1 MLGNTCH
8 MASLS
13 ITSRVRPT
21 KHVVGVRGGSWHA
34 IVNERGEIRPSD
46 GSPVLDWFVA
56 ADDRW
61 HDPSTEGTVRQERH
75 GGIPIIETR
84 LRVPGGDILQR
95 VYGVV
100 EHGGLIVIEFE
111 NQSSLPVVVALTRG
125 DVLAQRPA
133 SAAVI
138 SGISLPEGSVAYP
151 VGHKATLKVAL
162 ARLGS
167 TVKQLPPDL
176 VDAEQL
182 RRGWSTALDRS
193 SRLNLPDRENCD
205 AVARIRADLLICG
218 SKDLLESVN
227 DPVAYVLTLLELQRL
242 GEKIDQHLT
251 DLVDAVESIFA
262 TSSHAA
268 HIGWDVERA
277 LFGAQRL
284 FHSVAETRAI
294 ADVAASHSR
303 LGPVSEIPDDFP
315 TEMPTGVRG
324 IAWLEDQLVSPRRD
338 GTAAI
343 LSRSIPH
350 RWLGVDLEAHSLIA
364 DSVRTLSCA
373 LRWHGEHPA
382 LLWEVGGPPGL
393 HLSAGR
399 FDPTWSSNESTGETL
414 LTGFAV

>member
-1 MLGNTCH
+1 

-46 GSPVLDWFVA
+46 GSPVLNWFVA

-61 HDPSTEGTVRQERH
+61 HDPSTEGTVRQERR

-95 VYGVV
+95 IYGIV

-111 NQSSLPVVVALTRG
+111 NQSTLPVVVALTRG

-133 SAAVI
+133 SSAAI
-138 SGISLPEGSVAYP
+138 SGISLPQGSVAYP
-151 VGHKATLKVAL
+151 IGHKATLKVAL
-162 ARLGS
+162 AQSGS
-167 TVKQLPPDL
+167 SLRQLPNEL
-176 VDAEQL
+176 VDVEQL
-182 RRGWSTALDRS
+182 RRGWSTALDRA
-193 SRLNLPDRENCD
+193 SRLVLPDRQHCE
-205 AVARIRADLLICG
+205 AVARIRADLLIDLG
-218 SKDLLESVN
+218 SDFSDLADN
-227 DPVAYVLTLLELQRL
+227 QVAYVLTLVELQRL
-242 GEKIDQHLT
+242 GENIDQHLVG
-251 DLVDAVESIFA
+251 LVDAVESLLA
-262 TSSHAA
+262 AHSRSA

-284 FHSVAETRAI
+284 FHALVETRAV
-294 ADVAASHSR
+294 ADVAASHFR
-303 LGPVSEIPDDFP
+303 LGPVSEDPSDFP
-315 TEMPTGVRG
+315 SDMPSGICG

-343 LSRSIPH
+343 LSRSIPN
-350 RWLGVDLEAHSLIA
+350 RWLGVDMEAHSLTA
-364 DSVRTLSCA
+364 DATRLVSCA

-382 LLWEVGGPPGL
+382 LLWEVVGPPGL

-399 FDPTWSSNESTGETL
+399 FDSTWSSNQSSGETL
-414 LTGFAV
+414 LSGFSV

>member
-1 MLGNTCH
+1 
-8 MASLS
+8 
-13 ITSRVRPT
+13 
-21 KHVVGVRGGSWHA
+21 
-34 IVNERGEIRPSD
+34 
-46 GSPVLDWFVA
+46 LDWYVA

-95 VYGVV
+95 IYGIVD
-100 EHGGLIVIEFE
+100 HGGLIVIEFE

-133 SAAVI
+133 SSDVI
-138 SGISLPEGSVAYP
+138 SGISLPRGSVAYP
-151 VGHKATLKVAL
+151 VGHKAALKVAL
-162 ARLGS
+162 SSSGCSL
-167 TVKQLPPDL
+167 KQLPADL
-176 VDAEQL
+176 VDAAQL
-182 RRGWSTALDRS
+182 RRGWATALDRA
-193 SRLNLPDRENCD
+193 SRLVLPDREYCD
-205 AVARIRADLLICG
+205 AVARIRADLLIGG
-218 SKDLLESVN
+218 SDVFSEIAG

-242 GEKIDQHLT
+242 GEKIDQPLAG
-251 DLVDAVESIFA
+251 LVDAAESIFA
-262 TSSHAA
+262 ASSHAS

-294 ADVAASHSR
+294 SDVATSQSR
-303 LGPVSEIPDDFP
+303 LGPVSENADDFP
-315 TEMPTGVRG
+315 TDMPPGIRG
-324 IAWLEDQLVSPRRD
+324 IAWLEDQLVSPLRD

-343 LSRSIPH
+343 LRRSIPN

-364 DSVRTLSCA
+364 DPVRTVSCA

-382 LLWEVGGPPGL
+382 LLWEVVGPPGL

-414 LTGFAV
+414 LTGFAA

>member
-1 MLGNTCH
+1 

-13 ITSRVRPT
+13 ITSRVRPI

-34 IVNERGEIRPSD
+34 IVNERGSIQPSD

-95 VYGVV
+95 IYGVV

-125 DVLAQRPA
+125 DVLTQRPA
-133 SAAVI
+133 SSDVI

-162 ARLGS
+162 SHAGS
-167 TVKQLPPDL
+167 PVKQLPTDL

-193 SRLNLPDRENCD
+193 SRLVLPDRQNCD
-205 AVARIRADLLICG
+205 VAARIRADLLIRG
-218 SKDLLESVN
+218 SEDLSDTAN
-227 DPVAYVLTLLELQRL
+227 DQVAYVLTLVELQRL
-242 GEKIDQHLT
+242 GEKINPHLT
-251 DLVDAVESIFA
+251 GLVDAVESIFA
-262 TSSHAA
+262 AFSHAA

-284 FHSVAETRAI
+284 FHSVAEPRAI
-294 ADVAASHSR
+294 IDVATSQSR
-303 LGPVSEIPDDFP
+303 LGPVGESPEEFP
-315 TEMPTGVRG
+315 TEMPTGIRG
-324 IAWLEDQLVSPRRD
+324 IAWLEDQLVSPSRD
-338 GTAAI
+338 GTAVI

-364 DSVRTLSCA
+364 DAERTVSCA

-399 FDPTWSSNESTGETL
+399 FDPSWSSNESTGETL
-414 LTGFAV
+414 LTGFTV

>member
-1 MLGNTCH
+1 

-21 KHVVGVRGGSWHA
+21 KHLVGVRGGSWHA
-34 IVNERGEIRPSD
+34 IINERGAIRPSD
-46 GSPVLDWFVA
+46 GSPVLDWYVA

-95 VYGVV
+95 IYGVV
-100 EHGGLIVIEFE
+100 DHGGLIVIEFE

-133 SAAVI
+133 SSDVI

-151 VGHKATLKVAL
+151 VGHKAALKVAL
-162 ARLGS
+162 SRPGS
-167 TVKQLPPDL
+167 SLKQLPPDL

-182 RRGWSTALDRS
+182 RRGWSTALDRA
-193 SRLNLPDRENCD
+193 SRLVLPDRENCD
-205 AVARIRADLLICG
+205 AVARMRADLLICG
-218 SKDLLESVN
+218 SDDFSEIAG
-227 DPVAYVLTLLELQRL
+227 DPVAYVLTLVELQRL
-242 GEKIDQHLT
+242 GEKIDQHLAG
-251 DLVDAVESIFA
+251 LVDAVESIFA
-262 TSSHAA
+262 ASSHTS

-294 ADVAASHSR
+294 ADVATSQSR
-303 LGPVSEIPDDFP
+303 LGPVGENADDFP
-315 TEMPTGVRG
+315 TEMPLGIRG
-324 IAWLEDQLVSPRRD
+324 IVWLEDQVVSPLRD

-343 LSRSIPH
+343 LSRSIPN

-364 DSVRTLSCA
+364 DAVRTVSCA

-382 LLWEVGGPPGL
+382 LLWEVVGPPGL

-399 FDPTWSSNESTGETL
+399 FDPTWSSNKSTGETL